1 MKKNKTLFRCRE
13 KLTSKHKKNL
23 HRLALV
29 SQQGTV
35 QIINRKLKQ
44 TQVTLAVSHGHAK
57 HQPGRGFTS
66 VTSTPGERRSFN
78 GYYSP
83 QSPCQPTC
91 TRPSWTAWRAR
102 RSAQR
107 DDREKHDTV
116 RQRRRWR
123 EERCRLGSQRG
134 DSVRPRPDPTA
145 GLVGIFFFFF
155 LYSHNSKFPFFFSF
169 FLFCPTG
176 AL

>member
-1 MKKNKTLFRCRE
+1 M
-13 KLTSKHKKNL
+13 
-23 HRLALV
+23 
-29 SQQGTV
+29 SQQGAV

-44 TQVTLAVSHGHAK
+44 TDSGDLGCVTRTRKAPTR
-57 HQPGRGFTS
+57 PGLRVRNF
-66 VTSTPGERRSFN
+66 VTPGERRSFN
-78 GYYSP
+78 GCSP

-123 EERCRLGSQRG
+123 EERCRLGSQCG

-145 GLVGIFFFFF
+145 GLVGIFFFSFF
-155 LYSHNSKFPFFFSF
+155 TLTTPSSPFFF
-169 FLFCPTG
+169 FLLILPHRCALRCRALTG
-176 AL
+176 HKLA

>member
-1 MKKNKTLFRCRE
+1 M
-13 KLTSKHKKNL
+13 
-23 HRLALV
+23 
-29 SQQGTV
+29 SQQGAV

-44 TQVTLAVSHGHAK
+44 TDSGDLGCVTRTRKAPTRPRLRV
-57 HQPGRGFTS
+57 RNF
-66 VTSTPGERRSFN
+66 VTPGERRSFN
-78 GYYSP
+78 GYSP

-107 DDREKHDTV
+107 DDREKDDTV

-123 EERCRLGSQRG
+123 EERCRLGSQCG

-145 GLVGIFFFFF
+145 GLVGIFFF
-155 LYSHNSKFPFFFSF
+155 LSLLSQLQVPPFFSF